1 MPRNAGYSRNV
12 ILILA
17 HPNTAVASPAL
28 PAPASTTKPVRTKF
42 VDQAAQLAKVAARL
56 TKQDVIAFDTEFMRE
71 KTFYPQLSLIQVAD
85 REQSWVIDPLALS
98 HAEMQPLLDVFASP
112 DTIKV
117 AHAVEQDQE
126 CIHRAYGMVVEP
138 ILDTAIGAA
147 LTGRGDQIGLS
158 PLLSKLIGV
167 NLSKGHSRTN
177 WMKRP
182 LPQPM
187 IEYAADD
194 VVYLVEAAER
204 LSKDLRALK
213 RVDWAMSLSAEFG
226 NATRAEFDTSA
237 LTRKIAAG
245 SRLGA
250 ASYAVLKELVI
261 WREQHVRQKDIPR
274 RWLAGDQ
281 VLAKL
286 AVARPKAADDLQN
299 FRGLGPKLR
308 QYGAEPILAAIRRGE
323 SVPLEEYEE
332 PPKKDE
338 PSSNEAAAL
347 TVLKCFLTSLAAENK
362 VPLRFLVENGAMLG
376 LLRGSFASVDDLRA
390 SGLLHTGTIEMF
402 GQELVAIL
410 NGERALGIVGG
421 RATRLDM
428 TD

>member
-1 MPRNAGYSRNV
+1 M
-12 ILILA
+12 
-17 HPNTAVASPAL
+17 
-28 PAPASTTKPVRTKF
+28 PASSPKSEPSRTKF
-42 VDQAAQLAKVAARL
+42 VDQAAQLAKAATQL
-56 TKQDVIAFDTEFMRE
+56 AKQDVIAFDTEFMRE

-85 REQSWVIDPLALS
+85 REQSWVVDPLALS
-98 HAEMQPLLDVFASP
+98 HEEMQPLLDVFSSP
-112 DTIKV
+112 DIIKV

-126 CIHRAYGMVVEP
+126 CIHRAYGIVVEP
-138 ILDTAIGAA
+138 VLDTAIAAA

-158 PLLSKLIGV
+158 PLLSKLLGV

-194 VVYLVEAAER
+194 VVYLVEAAEK
-204 LSKDLRALK
+204 LSKDLRVLK
-213 RVDWAMSLSAEFG
+213 RVEWAMSLSAKFG
-226 NATRAEFDTSA
+226 DATRAEFDTAA
-237 LTRKIAAG
+237 LTRKIAAS

-250 ASYAVLKELVI
+250 ASYAVLKELVL
-261 WREQHVRQKDIPR
+261 WREQHARQKDIPR
-274 RWLAGDQ
+274 RWLADDQ

-286 AVARPKAADDLQN
+286 AVARPKEADDLQN

-308 QYGAEPILAAIRRGE
+308 QYGAEPILAAIRKGE
-323 SVPLEEYEE
+323 SVPPEDFEE

-347 TVLKCFLTSLAAENK
+347 TVLKCFLTALAAENK

-376 LLRGSFASVDDLRA
+376 LLREDFATIEDLRD
-390 SGLLHTGTIEMF
+390 SGLLDAATIAMF
-402 GQELVAIL
+402 GEELVAIL
-410 NGERALGIVGG
+410 NGRRALGIVGG
-421 RATRLDM
+421 RAKRLDM
-428 TD
+428 AG